1 MAKSQDIFTDGNI
14 TVALGNDLTNTNLNG
29 LGFIDIPELNTFPEI
44 SSTRNSIKV
53 VNFSSPDNRTLIGR
67 RSYGDTSLSVNY
79 IPGHPI
85 HERLITAAE
94 GTSRVQLRIT
104 YWVDSDLDYGVSF
117 LINGFISSDTFGG
130 GDEAVV
136 TRTFNI
142 AIDKV
147 VAKGIL
153 DLTNSGNGIMNP
165 LSVLK
170 DLPVSLT
177 MKQNDAVELEF
188 TVAGGYPPYSYRWY
202 KDGQLTQL
210 GSTTTTLDLMGSPI
224 GTHVRKVIVSDAMGQ
239 SVISTECTVTVAAP

>member
-1 MAKSQDIFTDGNI
+1 MAQVQDIFTGGNI
-14 TVALGNDLTNTNLNG
+14 TVALGNDITNASLNG
-29 LGFIDIPELNTFPEI
+29 LGFIDIPELNAFPEI
-44 SSTRNSIKV
+44 SASRNSIKV

-79 IPGHPI
+79 IPGNPM

-104 YWVDSDLDYGVSF
+104 YWVDADYDYGVSF
-117 LINGFISSDTFGG
+117 LINGFISSDNFSG
-130 GDEAVV
+130 GDEATV

-153 DLTNSGNGIMNP
+153 DLTSQGSGVLNP

-170 DLPVSLT
+170 DFPGTLT
-177 MKQNDAVELEF
+177 MKTTDNVELEF
-188 TVAGGYPPYSYRWY
+188 QVAGGYPPYSYRWF
-202 KDGQLTQL
+202 KDGQLTQI
-210 GSTTTTLDLMGSPI
+210 GSTTTTLDLTGSPVGSHI
-224 GTHVRKVIVSDAMGQ
+224 RKVIVSDAMGQ
-239 SVISTECTVTVAAP
+239 SVVSNECTVTVTA